1 LLFKKVKKEEGEVS
15 IFKKW
20 EVHLS
25 RKEEFVF
32 S

>member
-25 RKEEFVF
+25 RKEEVF
-32 S
+32 